1 MSGTTRLKARQST
14 SKQAAEHPP
23 DSTHAALTV
32 LMPLLDSSGLVARL
46 PGLSVCIGDVARR
59 ACPTRAG
66 GDAGPARALT
76 SPDGGH
82 GDPLL
87 AIASDAYTIEC
98 MAGLYAVE
106 VEPEVRSWLERLS
119 DRDFGRADFLVGLL
133 AGQAETL
140 GEPYTR
146 HLGGKVRELR
156 FHLLAQQPR
165 ITYWLAPGRRIV
177 LLTVFRKTRN
187 AEVAEVARALQ
198 AQETCETEHGPA
210 HDTFVREAS

>member
-1 MSGTTRLKARQST
+1 
-14 SKQAAEHPP
+14 
-23 DSTHAALTV
+23 
-32 LMPLLDSSGLVARL
+32 MPMGASWNRSL
-46 PGLSVCIGDVARR
+46 
-59 ACPTRAG
+59 
-66 GDAGPARALT
+66 
-76 SPDGGH
+76 H
-82 GDPLL
+82 
-87 AIASDAYTIEC
+87 IASDAYTMRC

-133 AGQAETL
+133 AEQAEAL

-165 ITYWLAPGRRIV
+165 ITYWLAPGRRII

-187 AEVAEVARALQ
+187 AEVGEVARALQ
-198 AQETCETEHGPA
+198 AQKTCEQTTGPRTTLF
-210 HDTFVREAS
+210 DREAS

>member
-1 MSGTTRLKARQST
+1 
-14 SKQAAEHPP
+14 
-23 DSTHAALTV
+23 
-32 LMPLLDSSGLVARL
+32 L
-46 PGLSVCIGDVARR
+46 P
-59 ACPTRAG
+59 
-66 GDAGPARALT
+66 
-76 SPDGGH
+76 
-82 GDPLL
+82 
-87 AIASDAYTIEC
+87 IASDAYTMRC

-133 AGQAETL
+133 AEQAETL

-165 ITYWLAPGRRIV
+165 ITYWLAPGRRII

-187 AEVAEVARALQ
+187 AQVAEVARALQ
-198 AQETCETEHGPA
+198 AQKTCETDHGPA
-210 HDTFVREAS
+210 HDTFDREAS